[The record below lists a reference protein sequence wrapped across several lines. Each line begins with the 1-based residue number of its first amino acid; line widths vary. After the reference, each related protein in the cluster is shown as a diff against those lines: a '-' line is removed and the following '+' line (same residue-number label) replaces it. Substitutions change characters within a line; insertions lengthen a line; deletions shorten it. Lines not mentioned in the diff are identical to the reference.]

1 MSLSANEASTLQTSG
16 VQCVKIVEV
25 INQFDYLTIGH
36 VSRDVVPPELSPT
49 GYQVGGTVAFSGRIA
64 TALGCRTAVLTSAAT
79 DFSVQDA
86 IPDCTVSVVKSAET
100 TSFSNIYTP
109 NGRIQIV
116 HALAGKVTPKD
127 VPDSWRDTP
136 IVHLGPI
143 TPQIDAELVCTFPNS
158 LIGLTPQG
166 WMREWGEDG
175 RVRQIPLQHAEL
187 LLPNADAVI
196 VGEEDFVDENELPR
210 MRALSKLLVVTRSS
224 RGCTLF
230 FDDKVVDIPAPEI
243 VEINATGA
251 GDTFATAFFYR
262 MWRTGGDVVSSAE
275 FANKIA
281 AATVAQ
287 PDLPEKI
294 MVVNQI
300 MVEEHA

>member
-1 MSLSANEASTLQTSG
+1 M
-16 VQCVKIVEV
+16 
-25 INQFDYLTIGH
+25 INHFDYLTIGH
-36 VSRDVVPPELSPT
+36 VSRDVVPHELSPT
-49 GYQVGGTVAFSGRIA
+49 GYQVGGTVSFSGRIA
-64 TALGCRTAVLTSAAT
+64 HALGCRTAILTSAAA
-79 DFSVQDA
+79 DFPIADA
-86 IPDCTVSVVKSAET
+86 LPDCAVHVVESAET

-109 NGRIQIV
+109 QGRVQIV
-116 HALAGKVTPKD
+116 HALADKITPAD
-127 VPDSWRDTP
+127 VPTTWRNTP

-143 TPQIDAELVCTFPNS
+143 TPQIDPQLVCAFPHS
-158 LIGLTPQG
+158 LIGITPQG

-175 RVRQIPLQHAEL
+175 QIRPIPMQHAEL

-196 VGEEDFVDENELPR
+196 IGEEDLVNADELER
-210 MRALSKLLVVTRSS
+210 MRALSKLLVMTRSA

-230 FDDKVVDIPAPEI
+230 FGDQVVDVPAPAI
-243 VEINATGA
+243 TEINPTGA

-262 MWRTGGDVVSSAE
+262 LWRTDGDVVSSAE

-294 MVVNQI
+294 MTINQI
-300 MVEEHA
+300 MAEEHA

>member
-1 MSLSANEASTLQTSG
+1 
-16 VQCVKIVEV
+16 V

-36 VSRDVVPPELSPT
+36 ISRDVVPHELSPT
-49 GYQVGGTVAFSGRIA
+49 GYQVGGTVAFAGRIA
-64 TALGCRTAVLTSAAT
+64 HALGCRTAVLTSASA
-79 DFSVQDA
+79 DFPAQAA
-86 IPDCTVSVVKSAET
+86 IPECEVRVIESAET

-109 NGRIQIV
+109 NGRVQIV
-116 HALAGKVTPKD
+116 HALASKITAQD
-127 VPDSWRDTP
+127 VPEDWRNIP

-143 TPQIDAELVCTFPNS
+143 TPQIDPQLVCTFPNS
-158 LIGLTPQG
+158 LIGITPQG

-175 RVRQIPLQHAEL
+175 RVRPIPLQHADL

-196 VGEEDFVDENELPR
+196 IGEEDLVNADDLSM
-210 MRALSKLLVVTRSS
+210 MRTLSKLLVVTRSA

-230 FDDKVVDIPAPEI
+230 FDDQAIDVPAPQT
-243 VEINATGA
+243 VERNPTGA

-262 MWRTGGDVVSSAE
+262 LWRTAGDMVSSAE

-294 MVVNQI
+294 MIVNQI
-300 MVEEHA
+300 MAEEHA

>member
-1 MSLSANEASTLQTSG
+1 MYNRVTVCGSECY
-16 VQCVKIVEV
+16 CVKIGAM

-49 GYQVGGTVAFSGRIA
+49 GYQVGGTAAFSGRVA
-64 TALGCRTAVLTSAAT
+64 HALGCRTAILTSAAS
-79 DFSVQDA
+79 DFPIKSAV
-86 IPDCTVSVVKSAET
+86 PDCAVHVVESAET

-109 NGRIQIV
+109 QGRIQIV
-116 HALAGKVTPKD
+116 HALAGKVTPKA
-127 VPDSWRDTP
+127 VPDSWRNTP

-143 TPQIDAELVCTFPNS
+143 TPQIDPELVCAFPNS
-158 LIGLTPQG
+158 LIGITPQG
-166 WMREWGEDG
+166 WMRRWGDDG
-175 RVRQIPLQHAEL
+175 RVWPIPLQHADL

-196 VGEEDFVDENELPR
+196 IGEEDLINDDELQK
-210 MRALSKLLVVTRSS
+210 MRALSKLLVVTRSA

-230 FDDKVVDIPAPEI
+230 LDDQVVEIPAPN
-243 VEINATGA
+243 VQEINATGA

-262 MWRTGGDVVSSAE
+262 MWRTGGDVVSSAV

-281 AATVAQ
+281 SATVAQ

-294 MVVNQI
+294 MVVNKI
-300 MVEEHA
+300 MAEEHA